1 MLEVTISIV
10 LGVVCLFLSAV
21 ILHLRRREKQ
31 REAELR
37 DKDLEILSLK
47 KTQRMMWLQSKKAKE
62 ENSQQYDLLSDAEIE
77 ESRKKYGLDEDG
89 TIH

>member
-10 LGVVCLFLSAV
+10 LGVACLFLSAV